1 MQVQICVVCFLHIW
15 VMSCGW
21 KVSAHFR
28 HKAENEPAERRLTGF
43 HVPLSRP
50 VQWWGGGRGRQRQ
63 HRKRQQTGQRFPST
77 RRLRSLLSGAL
88 RRQGGSGS
96 EKRRRGGGGEPGLLW
111 RNGEHEDHD
120 TSASADERS
129 GETWWDVFGARPI
142 PPVASPQI
150 TDAFPSFLPQFGN
163 QPPEQ
168 FSPRTKKP
176 KIESSL
182 CDSIILECRSVRVGS
197 LRRMVTKPVV
207 VSLSSFYRN
216 VVFSLGIRIS
226 WIVSAHHLWFET
238 VQDLKIFRVKIHRGW
253 VSDLVLL
260 NHFSHVL
267 SPLSAEA
274 GIITFSGLEK
284 THLSFTNCIQVNF
297 HPLRVTV

>member
-226 WIVSAHHLWFET
+226 WIVSTPPLVWLMKPCRIWRFSELRFTEGGSQIWCFLIIFLTFWALW
-238 VQDLKIFRVKIHRGW
+238 VQKLESLHFQGW
-253 VSDLVLL
+253 KK
-260 NHFSHVL
+260 H
-267 SPLSAEA
+267 
-274 GIITFSGLEK
+274 I
-284 THLSFTNCIQVNF
+284 
-297 HPLRVTV
+297 